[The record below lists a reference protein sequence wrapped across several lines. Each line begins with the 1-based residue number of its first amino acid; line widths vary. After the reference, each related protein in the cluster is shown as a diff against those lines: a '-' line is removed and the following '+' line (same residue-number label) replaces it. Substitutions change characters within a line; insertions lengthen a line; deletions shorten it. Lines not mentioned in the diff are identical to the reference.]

1 MKSDK
6 WRRKL
11 KERIIMIKII
21 NCTPHAINITD
32 GPTFKP
38 SGTVT
43 RVDTIQSDAGSIND
57 IPVKTQTF
65 GDIIDLP
72 EPQDDTVFIVSAI
85 VLAAAKEKGRTD
97 VVAPDT
103 SNAVRNDQGH
113 IVSVPGFIK

>member
-1 MKSDK
+1 MV
-6 WRRKL
+6 
-11 KERIIMIKII
+11 KII
-21 NCTPHAINITD
+21 NCTPHPIVITD
-32 GPTFKP
+32 GPTFDP
-38 SGTVT
+38 SGMVA
-43 RVDTIQSDAGSIND
+43 RVDAIQEDADSVNG

-65 GDIIDLP
+65 GDIVDLP
-72 EPQDDTVFIVSAI
+72 DPQDDTVFIVSAI